1 MQSIRKLHI
10 KTYFY
15 LCILAMNIKVAFEQQ
30 VPHVAL
36 SMLNIKSLPESCLQA
51 IYQSTEGRFSFLLFL
66 NSALFT
72 VLQL

>member
-1 MQSIRKLHI
+1 
-10 KTYFY
+10 
-15 LCILAMNIKVAFEQQ
+15 MNIKVAFEQQ